1 MEYFA
6 GIDLHSSNSYIAII
20 DNENRRVFKK
30 KVKNDLQNILQVLEP
45 YRKQIK
51 GIVVES
57 TYNWYWLVDGL
68 MEKSYKVHLANP
80 SAIKQYEGLKH
91 SDDVTDAFH
100 LANLLRLGILPEGYI
115 YPKEERPVRDLLRK
129 RLQLVQQR
137 TALILSFENL
147 LTRNLGTRIN
157 VDEINKLT
165 EEDVEDIFQQEYL
178 ILSGKASIAT
188 INFLGTRIQQIE
200 KAVHKAAKLR
210 REYKLLMTVPGIGKI
225 LALTIM
231 YEAGPM
237 ERFAKVGNYTSYCRC
252 VGSERISNGKKKGKG
267 NRKNG
272 NKHLSRAY
280 VEAAH
285 YAIRHYEYVKRYHQR
300 KMAKTS
306 NVVARKAI
314 AHKLARACYYII
326 RDQKAFDP
334 GKLFVQKIDAAVNL
348 SYGWDNHTT

>member
-1 MEYFA
+1 MEHYV

-30 KVKNDLQNILQVLEP
+30 KVRNDLQNVLHLLEAH
-45 YRKQIK
+45 RKQIK

-68 MEKSYKVHLANP
+68 MDNGYQVHLANP

-129 RLQLVQQR
+129 RSQLVRQR
-137 TALILSFENL
+137 TAQILSLETL
-147 LTRNLGTRIN
+147 LSRNLGRRIT
-157 VDEINKLT
+157 VDEINKLE
-165 EEDVEDIFQQEYL
+165 EEDMEEIFQQEHL
-178 ILSGKASIAT
+178 VLSGKAGVLT
-188 INFLGTRIQQIE
+188 INFLGARIQQIE
-200 KAVHKAAKLR
+200 KAVHKAAKLKS
-210 REYKLLMTVPGIGKI
+210 EYKLLKTVPGIWKI

-231 YEAGPM
+231 YETGPI
-237 ERFAKVGNYTSYCRC
+237 ERFAKVGNYASYCRC
-252 VGSERISNGKKKGKG
+252 VGSERISNGKQKGKG

-272 NKHLSRAY
+272 NKYLSWAY
-280 VEAAH
+280 VEAANH
-285 YAIRHYEYVKRYHQR
+285 ALWNYSYVKRYHQR
-300 KMAKTS
+300 KMAKTN
-306 NVVARKAI
+306 NVVAIKAI

-334 GKLFVQKIDAAVNL
+334 GKLFV
-348 SYGWDNHTT
+348 

>member
-1 MEYFA
+1 MEHFV

-20 DNENRRVFKK
+20 DNDNKRVFKK
-30 KVKNDLQNILQVLEP
+30 KVKNDLQNVLHVLEP
-45 YRKQIK
+45 CRKQIK

-147 LTRNLGTRIN
+147 LARNLGRRLK
-157 VDEINKLT
+157 VDEIKKLT
-165 EEDVEDIFQQEYL
+165 EVDVEDIFQQEHL
-178 ILSGKASIAT
+178 VQSGKASIAT
-188 INFLGTRIQQIE
+188 INFLGVRITQIE
-200 KAVHKAAKLR
+200 KTLHKSAKLKG
-210 REYKLLMTVPGIGKI
+210 EYKKLMTVPGIWKI

-231 YEAGPM
+231 YETGPIK
-237 ERFAKVGNYTSYCRC
+237 RFVKVGNYTSYCRC
-252 VGSERISNGKKKGKG
+252 VGSKRISNGKQKGKG

-280 VEAAH
+280 VEAANH
-285 YAIRHYEYVKRYHQR
+285 ARWNYEYVDRYYQR
-300 KMAKTS
+300 KMARTN
-306 NVVARKAI
+306 NVVAIKAI
-314 AHKLARACYYII
+314 AHKLARACYCII
-326 RDQKAFDP
+326 RDQKVFDP
-334 GKLFVQKIDAAVNL
+334 GKLFA
-348 SYGWDNHTT
+348 

>member
-1 MEYFA
+1 MDHYV
-6 GIDLHSSNSYIAII
+6 GIDLHSSNSYVAII
-20 DNENRRVFKK
+20 DNDNRRVFKK
-30 KVKNDLQNILQVLEP
+30 KTKNDLRLVVQALEP
-45 YRKQIK
+45 YREEIK

-68 MEKSYKVHLANP
+68 MDKGYKVHLANP

-115 YPKEERPVRDLLRK
+115 YPRDERPVRDLLRK

-137 TALILSFENL
+137 TAQILSFETL
-147 LTRNLGTRIN
+147 LTRNLGRKIGVN
-157 VDEINKLT
+157 EINKLG
-165 EEDVEDIFQQEYL
+165 EEEVEEIFQQEHL
-178 ILSGKASIAT
+178 RISSKASIAT
-188 INFLGTRIQQIE
+188 IMFLRTKIQEIE
-200 KAVHKAAKLR
+200 KAVHKVAKLKS
-210 REYKLLMTVPGIGKI
+210 EYKGLMTVPGIHKI

-231 YEAGPM
+231 YETGSIG
-237 ERFAKVGNYTSYCRC
+237 RFAKAGNYASYCRC
-252 VGSERISNGKKKGKG
+252 VRSTRISNEKLKGKG

-285 YAIRHYEYVKRYHQR
+285 CALRHYDYVKRYYQR
-300 KMAKTS
+300 KMAKT
-306 NVVARKAI
+306 NAIVARKAI

-326 RDQKAFDP
+326 RDQKECDP
-334 GKLFVQKIDAAVNL
+334 GRIFV
-348 SYGWDNHTT
+348 

>member
-1 MEYFA
+1 MDHYV
-6 GIDLHSSNSYIAII
+6 GIDLHSNNSYTAII
-20 DNENRRVFKK
+20 DNDNKKVFKK
-30 KVKNDLQNILQVLEP
+30 KTKNDLRLVIQVLEP

-68 MEKSYKVHLANP
+68 MDTGYKVHLANP

-91 SDDVTDAFH
+91 ADDVTDAFH

-137 TALILSFENL
+137 TAQILSFENL

-157 VDEINKLT
+157 VNEINKLI
-165 EEDVEDIFQQEYL
+165 EEDVEDIFQQEQL

-210 REYKLLMTVPGIGKI
+210 SEYKLLMTVPGIGKI

-252 VGSERISNGKKKGKG
+252 VGSGRISNGKKKGKG

-285 YAIRHYEYVKRYHQR
+285 HALWNYEYVDRYYQR
-300 KMAKTS
+300 KMAKTN

-326 RDQKAFDP
+326 RDQKVFDP
-334 GKLFVQKIDAAVNL
+334 GKLFV
-348 SYGWDNHTT
+348 

>member
-1 MEYFA
+1 MEHFV

-20 DNENRRVFKK
+20 DNDNRRVFKK
-30 KVKNDLQNILQVLEP
+30 KVKNDLENVVHVLEP
-45 YRKQIK
+45 QRKQIK

-57 TYNWYWLVDGL
+57 TFNWYWLVDGL
-68 MEKSYKVHLANP
+68 MDNGYKVHLANP

-157 VDEINKLT
+157 VNEVKKLR

-178 ILSGKASIAT
+178 VLSGKASIAT
-188 INFLGTRIQQIE
+188 INFLGVRITQIE
-200 KAVHKAAKLR
+200 KVLHKRAKLKG
-210 REYKLLMTVPGIGKI
+210 EYKKLMTVPGIWKI

-231 YEAGPM
+231 YETGPIK
-237 ERFAKVGNYTSYCRC
+237 RFAKVGNYASYCRC
-252 VGSERISNGKKKGKG
+252 VGSKRISNDKQKGKG

-285 YAIRHYEYVKRYHQR
+285 HARWNYEYVDRYYQR
-300 KMAKTS
+300 KMAKTN

-326 RDQKAFDP
+326 RDQNEFDP
-334 GKLFVQKIDAAVNL
+334 GKLFV
-348 SYGWDNHTT
+348 

>member
-1 MEYFA
+1 MENFV

-20 DNENRRVFKK
+20 DNDNKRVFKK
-30 KVKNDLQNILQVLEP
+30 KVKNDLQNVVHVVEP
-45 YRKQIK
+45 HRKQIK

-68 MEKSYKVHLANP
+68 MDTGYKVHLANP

-91 SDDVTDAFH
+91 ADDVTDAFH

-129 RLQLVQQR
+129 RLQLVQQC
-137 TALILSFENL
+137 TAQILSFENL

-157 VDEINKLT
+157 VNEINKLI
-165 EEDVEDIFQQEYL
+165 EEDVEDIFQQEQL

-200 KAVHKAAKLR
+200 KAVHKVAKLR

-231 YEAGPM
+231 YEAGPI
-237 ERFAKVGNYTSYCRC
+237 ERFAKVGNYASYCRC
-252 VGSERISNGKKKGKG
+252 VGSGRISNGKKKGKG

-285 YAIRHYEYVKRYHQR
+285 HALWNYEYVDRYYQR
-300 KMAKTS
+300 KMAKTN

-326 RDQKAFDP
+326 RDQKVFDP
-334 GKLFVQKIDAAVNL
+334 GKLFV
-348 SYGWDNHTT
+348 